1 MLEIETRLQHR
12 NWWQSRTS
20 QDIEVI
26 PGPSTVP
33 AFAIKVNELSCTY
46 NRGKCIAVDKLSLRV
61 PIGSVYGFLGP
72 NGAGKTTTI
81 KTLLGIR
88 PLQAGRATILGF
100 DVATQ
105 GVEARKHLSYMS
117 ETNNLY
123 NYMKVYEILETARR
137 LSYRWNPQA
146 VNRYLDLFQL
156 PRTEKIRK
164 LSKGMKGQLALVLA
178 LGSEPELLIL
188 DEPTSGLDP
197 LKRHEFLNH
206 VVREVSAAGRTIF
219 FSSHNLN
226 EVEQIADRVAI
237 INEGKLLIED
247 ELDSIKLREKALKV
261 SFDQPIWTYS
271 LENIQGVWRVLQEGR
286 RFRLLVN
293 GDAEAVA
300 SEVRNMG
307 ARSVEIVDMNL
318 EAIFI
323 AYLQAYQDRQSQE
336 SRPT

>member
-1 MLEIETRLQHR
+1 
-12 NWWQSRTS
+12 
-20 QDIEVI
+20 
-26 PGPSTVP
+26 
-33 AFAIKVNELSCTY
+33 
-46 NRGKCIAVDKLSLRV
+46 
-61 PIGSVYGFLGP
+61 
-72 NGAGKTTTI
+72 
-81 KTLLGIR
+81 
-88 PLQAGRATILGF
+88 
-100 DVATQ
+100 
-105 GVEARKHLSYMS
+105 MS

-123 NYMKVYEILETARR
+123 NHMKVYEILETARR

-156 PRTEKIRK
+156 PRAEKIRK
-164 LSKGMKGQLALVLA
+164 LSKGMKGQLALVVA

-197 LKRHEFLNH
+197 LKRYEFLNQ

-226 EVEQIADRVAI
+226 EVEQIADRIAI
-237 INEGKLLIED
+237 INEGKLIVED
-247 ELDSIKLREKALKV
+247 ELDNIKLREKALKV
-261 SFDQPIWTYS
+261 SFDQPIWTCS
-271 LENIQGVWRVLQEGR
+271 LENIPGVWRVLQEGR

-300 SEVRNMG
+300 SEVRSMG

-323 AYLQAYQDRQSQE
+323 AYLQAYQERQSHE